1 MLAVNVH
8 TDECNDPEG
17 VQRETSGG
25 TGDVLFLVL
34 GVDCM
39 GVFYKFTVIYR

>member
-1 MLAVNVH
+1 MFPPMSVMTGRGH
-8 TDECNDPEG
+8 E
-17 VQRETSGG
+17 RETSGG

-39 GVFYKFTVIYR
+39 GVFYKFTVIYS

>member
-1 MLAVNVH
+1 MFPPM
-8 TDECNDPEG
+8 ECDRRGHE
-17 VQRETSGG
+17 RETSGG

-39 GVFYKFTVIYR
+39 GVFYKFICDLLMI